1 MEDFKQEGIAS
12 DVLCVYIYIYILFF
26 FYKVPSS
33 FSVENELE
41 ETRVI
46 VEENFGDAISIVQ

>member
-1 MEDFKQEGIAS
+1 MC
-12 DVLCVYIYIYILFF
+12 VCVCVYYIYTFFF

-41 ETRVI
+41 ETRVV

>member
-1 MEDFKQEGIAS
+1 M
-12 DVLCVYIYIYILFF
+12 CVCIYIYILTLFF

-41 ETRVI
+41 ETRVV

>member
-1 MEDFKQEGIAS
+1 VCVCVC
-12 DVLCVYIYIYILFF
+12 VLYIYFFF

-41 ETRVI
+41 ETRVV